1 MKAIGLTGHKVL
13 ITGGAGVGVGSGI
26 CEALYQGGAK
36 IVINDIDDES
46 LEKAGAKYSGAL
58 TVKANLE
65 DPEAVR
71 DMFYKIEA
79 FCGGV
84 NGLVNN
90 AGIGLSKSAHE
101 VTEKEFAHLFSV
113 NVHAVWRLSK
123 IFVNECLKR
132 NQQGNIVNISSVH
145 AHSTQARYAIYSSAK
160 NAIIGLTRGM
170 ACEIGPLGF
179 RVNSVG
185 PGYVHADQNY
195 DLIKTWAEDPEQ
207 WVKEFLENQQVL
219 NHEIKAVDIGQTV
232 AFLLSDLA
240 RSITGQNIYVDN
252 GTTSLLFNRDFT

>member
-1 MKAIGLTGHKVL
+1 MKEIDLTGHKVL

-26 CEALYQGGAK
+26 CEALYGGGAQ
-36 IVINDIDDES
+36 IVINDINPGS
-46 LEKAGAKYSGAL
+46 LEKAKEKYPDAL
-58 TVKANLE
+58 TVNANLE
-65 DPEAVR
+65 DPEEVR
-71 DMFYKIEA
+71 QMFNDIDT

-123 IFVNECLKR
+123 IFVNNCLMRGQK
-132 NQQGNIVNISSVH
+132 GNIVNISSVH

-160 NAIIGLTRGM
+160 NAIIGLTRGI
-170 ACEIGPLGF
+170 ACEVGPLGF
-179 RVNSVG
+179 RVNAVG

-207 WVKEFLENQQVL
+207 WVREFLENHQVL
-219 NHEIKAVDIGQTV
+219 NHEIKAVDIGHTV